1 MEENQY
7 NAQQALD
14 LLMKKL
20 AASNEGLAAQVR
32 AAIDIG
38 KDVSEVEPSLDRR
51 RKGRAYRKAVPL
63 TQEEALRI
71 ALDVLQA
78 YFVEQPLFVD
88 STADNFAETAIGIPK
103 QGHPDRVLSP
113 GSPASEREPL
123 FFEGINEEKVVE
135 IEMQTEMQLTK
146 TGEETVLLKREP
158 RKLID
163 EQVHNIET
171 LRKLLSF

>member
-1 MEENQY
+1 
-7 NAQQALD
+7 
-14 LLMKKL
+14 
-20 AASNEGLAAQVR
+20 
-32 AAIDIG
+32 
-38 KDVSEVEPSLDRR
+38 
-51 RKGRAYRKAVPL
+51 
-63 TQEEALRI
+63 
-71 ALDVLQA
+71 
-78 YFVEQPLFVD
+78 
-88 STADNFAETAIGIPK
+88 
-103 QGHPDRVLSP
+103 
-113 GSPASEREPL
+113 L